1 MHFLVA
7 GTNKKQIF
15 TKTYR
20 HLVSDRQL
28 SRSLIHFSKVLI
40 AVINDIQL
48 LLGNSGDLIQ
58 VLYQDIK
65 TNRYPY
71 RCPKEQIINYFLS
84 AGLVIRKI
92 TFNRTIQKIMFF
104 CIAVGFLLSVCCY
117 VKLIKH
123 LFFTLLL
130 LFGLSFSLIYV
141 KRAMT
146 VKHLLTKVK
155 AFSFRSTATLSYCLD
170 RQMLITSMKLIRSFK
185 CYDQLSLHISCFNT
199 CRLLYNKLR
208 IGINISALAIM
219 TLSIRRITLGYA
231 IYLSNIKV
239 SELGVTCIKYQC
251 VMFTYLG

>member
-1 MHFLVA
+1 
-7 GTNKKQIF
+7 
-15 TKTYR
+15 
-20 HLVSDRQL
+20 
-28 SRSLIHFSKVLI
+28 
-40 AVINDIQL
+40 
-48 LLGNSGDLIQ
+48 
-58 VLYQDIK
+58 
-65 TNRYPY
+65 
-71 RCPKEQIINYFLS
+71 
-84 AGLVIRKI
+84 
-92 TFNRTIQKIMFF
+92 MFF

-130 LFGLSFSLIYV
+130 LFGLSFSIIYV

-146 VKHLLTKVK
+146 FKHLLTKVK
-155 AFSFRSTATLSYCLD
+155 AVSFRLWSLTLVQAVSYIDGL
-170 RQMLITSMKLIRSFK
+170 LITSMKQLSSFQ

-251 VMFTYLG
+251 VMFTYLQFYMHHSRQFSIHAYILSGRVFMAIFFLCSCISTVGYNIFFMCLFYSHPHYLYRSQTQVILLWRSDYLFITPAVCVSVIYY